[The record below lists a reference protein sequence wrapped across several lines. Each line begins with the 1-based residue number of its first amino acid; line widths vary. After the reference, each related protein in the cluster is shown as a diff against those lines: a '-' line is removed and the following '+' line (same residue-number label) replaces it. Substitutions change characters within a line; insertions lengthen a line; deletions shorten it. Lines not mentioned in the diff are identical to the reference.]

1 MKTTNYEISKKL
13 KEIGFEAETNFYFD
27 TRTYKAIPDE
37 VFYKST
43 FNKEEPEHYLPSY
56 DLETL
61 LKAFPNITGIDYE
74 NGEIHYQNS
83 YTDYLSKRDGIRT
96 EFYYKMDKN
105 ELLVD
110 AVGKLLLKELHEAG
124 IIKFNK

>member
-13 KEIGFEAETNFYFD
+13 KEIGFEADFNFH
-27 TRTYKAIPDE
+27 YKATDSINLYDSGYE
-37 VFYKST
+37 DYKEK
-43 FNKEEPEHYLPSY
+43 NIPSY

-110 AVGKLLLKELHEAG
+110 AVGKLLLKELREFG
-124 IIKFNK
+124 IIKIIKFNK

>member
-13 KEIGFEAETNFYFD
+13 KEIGFEAEFNFH
-27 TRTYKAIPDE
+27 YKATDNINLYDSG
-37 VFYKST
+37 FDD
-43 FNKEEPEHYLPSY
+43 NKERNIPSY

-96 EFYYKMDKN
+96 VYYYKMDKD

-110 AVGKLLLKELHEAG
+110 AVGKLLLRELHEAG
-124 IIKFNK
+124 IINFKK

>member
-1 MKTTNYEISKKL
+1 MKTTNFEISKKL
-13 KEIGFEAETNFYFD
+13 KEIGFEAEFNFH
-27 TRTYKAIPDE
+27 YKATDNINLYDSGYE
-37 VFYKST
+37 DYKER
-43 FNKEEPEHYLPSY
+43 NIPSY

-61 LKAFPNITGIDYE
+61 LKAFPNITGIDFE

-83 YTDYLSKRDGIRT
+83 YTDFLSKRSGIRT

-110 AVGKLLLKELHEAG
+110 AVGKLLLKELREAG
-124 IIKFNK
+124 IINFNK

>member
-1 MKTTNYEISKKL
+1 MTKTTNYEISKKL
-13 KEIGFEAETNFYFD
+13 KEIGFEADFNFH
-27 TRTYKAIPDE
+27 YKATDSINLYDSGYE
-37 VFYKST
+37 DYKER
-43 FNKEEPEHYLPSY
+43 NIPSY

-110 AVGKLLLKELHEAG
+110 AVGKLLLKELREAG
-124 IIKFNK
+124 IINFNK

>member
-13 KEIGFEAETNFYFD
+13 KEIGFEADFNFH
-27 TRTYKAIPDE
+27 YKATDSINLYDSGYE
-37 VFYKST
+37 DYKER
-43 FNKEEPEHYLPSY
+43 NIPSY

-61 LKAFPNITGIDYE
+61 LRAFPNITGIDLE

-110 AVGKLLLKELHEAG
+110 AVGKLLLKELREFG
-124 IIKFNK
+124 IIKIIKFNK

>member
-13 KEIGFEAETNFYFD
+13 KEAGFEADFNFH
-27 TRTYKAIPDE
+27 YKATDSINLYDSGYE
-37 VFYKST
+37 DYKER
-43 FNKEEPEHYLPSY
+43 NIPSY

-124 IIKFNK
+124 LIKFNK

>member
-13 KEIGFEAETNFYFD
+13 KEIGFEADFNFH
-27 TRTYKAIPDE
+27 YKATDSINLYDSGYE
-37 VFYKST
+37 DYKER
-43 FNKEEPEHYLPSY
+43 NIPSY

-74 NGEIHYQNS
+74 NGEIHYKNS
-83 YTDYLSKRDGIRT
+83 YTDYLSKRSGIRT

-110 AVGKLLLKELHEAG
+110 AVGKLLLEELREAG
-124 IIKFNK
+124 IVKFNK

>member
-13 KEIGFEAETNFYFD
+13 KEIGFEADFNFH
-27 TRTYKAIPDE
+27 YKATDSINLYDSGYE
-37 VFYKST
+37 DYKER
-43 FNKEEPEHYLPSY
+43 NIPSY

-110 AVGKLLLKELHEAG
+110 AVGKLLLKELREFG
-124 IIKFNK
+124 IIKIIKFNK

>member
-13 KEIGFEAETNFYFD
+13 KEIGFEADFNFH
-27 TRTYKAIPDE
+27 YKATDSINLYDSGYE
-37 VFYKST
+37 DYIER
-43 FNKEEPEHYLPSY
+43 NIPSY

-61 LKAFPNITGIDYE
+61 LRAFPNITGIDLE

-110 AVGKLLLKELHEAG
+110 AVGKLLLKELREFG
-124 IIKFNK
+124 IIKIIKFNK

>member
-1 MKTTNYEISKKL
+1 MTKTTNFEISKKL
-13 KEIGFEAETNFYFD
+13 KEAGFEADFNFH
-27 TRTYKAIPDE
+27 YKATDFINLYDSGYE
-37 VFYKST
+37 DYKER
-43 FNKEEPEHYLPSY
+43 NIPSY

-61 LKAFPNITGIDYE
+61 LKAFPNITGIDFE

-96 EFYYKMDKN
+96 VFYYKMDKN

-110 AVGKLLLKELHEAG
+110 AVGKLLLKELCEAG
-124 IIKFNK
+124 LIKFNK

>member
-1 MKTTNYEISKKL
+1 MKTTNFEISKKL
-13 KEIGFEAETNFYFD
+13 KEIGFEADFNFH
-27 TRTYKAIPDE
+27 YKATDSINLYDSGYE
-37 VFYKST
+37 DYKER
-43 FNKEEPEHYLPSY
+43 NIPSY

-110 AVGKLLLKELHEAG
+110 AVGKLLLEELREAG
-124 IIKFNK
+124 IINFNK

>member
-1 MKTTNYEISKKL
+1 MTKTTNFEISKKL
-13 KEIGFEAETNFYFD
+13 KEAGFEADFNFH
-27 TRTYKAIPDE
+27 YKATDSINLYDSGYE
-37 VFYKST
+37 DYKER
-43 FNKEEPEHYLPSY
+43 NIPSY

-110 AVGKLLLKELHEAG
+110 AVGKLLLKELREFG
-124 IIKFNK
+124 IIKIIKFNK

>member
-1 MKTTNYEISKKL
+1 MTKTTNYEISKKL
-13 KEIGFEAETNFYFD
+13 KEAGFEADFNFH
-27 TRTYKAIPDE
+27 YKATDSINLYDSGYE
-37 VFYKST
+37 DYKER
-43 FNKEEPEHYLPSY
+43 NIPSY

>member
-13 KEIGFEAETNFYFD
+13 KEIGFKADFNFY
-27 TRTYKAIPDE
+27 YKATDSINLYDSGYE
-37 VFYKST
+37 DYRER
-43 FNKEEPEHYLPSY
+43 NIPSY

-110 AVGKLLLKELHEAG
+110 AVGKLLLKELREAG
-124 IIKFNK
+124 IVKFNK

>member
-1 MKTTNYEISKKL
+1 MTKTTNFEISKKL
-13 KEIGFEAETNFYFD
+13 KEAGFEADFNFH
-27 TRTYKAIPDE
+27 YKATDSINLYDSGYE
-37 VFYKST
+37 DYKER
-43 FNKEEPEHYLPSY
+43 NIPSY

-110 AVGKLLLKELHEAG
+110 AVVKLLLKELREFG
-124 IIKFNK
+124 IIKIIKFNK

>member
-13 KEIGFEAETNFYFD
+13 KEIGFEADFNFH
-27 TRTYKAIPDE
+27 YKATDSINLYDSGYE
-37 VFYKST
+37 DYKER
-43 FNKEEPEHYLPSY
+43 NIPSY

-83 YTDYLSKRDGIRT
+83 YTDYLSKRSGIRT

-110 AVGKLLLKELHEAG
+110 AVGKLLLEELHEAG
-124 IIKFNK
+124 IINFNK

>member
-1 MKTTNYEISKKL
+1 MKTTNFEISKKL
-13 KEIGFEAETNFYFD
+13 KEAGFEADFNFH
-27 TRTYKAIPDE
+27 YKATDSINLYDSGYE
-37 VFYKST
+37 DYKER
-43 FNKEEPEHYLPSY
+43 NIPSY

-110 AVGKLLLKELHEAG
+110 AVGKLLLKELREFG
-124 IIKFNK
+124 IIKIIKFNK

>member
-13 KEIGFEAETNFYFD
+13 KEIGFEADFNFH
-27 TRTYKAIPDE
+27 YKATDSFNLYDSGYE
-37 VFYKST
+37 DYKER
-43 FNKEEPEHYLPSY
+43 NIPSY

-61 LKAFPNITGIDYE
+61 LKTFPNITGIDLE

-124 IIKFNK
+124 LIKFNK

>member
-13 KEIGFEAETNFYFD
+13 KEIGFEADFNFH
-27 TRTYKAIPDE
+27 YKATDSINLYDSGYE
-37 VFYKST
+37 DYKERNT
-43 FNKEEPEHYLPSY
+43 PSY

-61 LKAFPNITGIDYE
+61 LKAFPNITGIDFE

-110 AVGKLLLKELHEAG
+110 AVGKLLLKELREFG
-124 IIKFNK
+124 IIKIIKFNK

>member
-13 KEIGFEAETNFYFD
+13 KEIGFEADFNFH
-27 TRTYKAIPDE
+27 YKATDSINLYDSGYE
-37 VFYKST
+37 DYKER
-43 FNKEEPEHYLPSY
+43 NIPSY

-83 YTDYLSKRDGIRT
+83 YTDYLSKRSGIRT

-110 AVGKLLLKELHEAG
+110 AVGKLLLKELREFG
-124 IIKFNK
+124 IIKIIKFNK